1 MAFSRYS
8 WIRLNF
14 SSRRTSGSIWGSIL
28 YLWTQSYKMDGFFE
42 FSVPGGPQRA
52 PVPSQKRGRM
62 ENRSREGKKSRRR
75 RSGFGSDE
83 KGGNGNSRRLQEGDS
98 HCRARTALVAVIGV
112 VVAVAVVVA
121 VVAVVVVVAQVRFS
135 VPGYVFSMAP
145 GFAEGS
151 QEPKTSQR
159 SRRLSPS
166 PASSVVC
173 RRRLPGAPLLGSPR
187 PPAAFPGTVFFIVF

>member
-1 MAFSRYS
+1 
-8 WIRLNF
+8 
-14 SSRRTSGSIWGSIL
+14 
-28 YLWTQSYKMDGFFE
+28 
-42 FSVPGGPQRA
+42 
-52 PVPSQKRGRM
+52 M
-62 ENRSREGKKSRRR
+62 ENRSRESKKSRRR
-75 RSGFGSDE
+75 RIGFGSDE

-112 VVAVAVVVA
+112 VVAVAAVAVVVA

-135 VPGYVFSMAP
+135 VPGYVFSTAP

-173 RRRLPGAPLLGSPR
+173 RRRLPGAPLLGFPR
-187 PPAAFPGTVFFIVF
+187 PSAAFPGTGIPSLFNSPVAR